1 MLFRSFLR
9 RCLSSSQQLWTF
21 PQKVMLRLCRLA
33 SNRVLNGGP
42 AVFISGPIPKADW
55 RRSQVVVIL
64 GMHRSGTSL
73 LTGTLQEAG
82 LVLGDVVTSAPHN
95 RKGNREA
102 LPIRA
107 LHDDLLH
114 SSGGSWDH
122 PPSQVIWKPSHR
134 ALRDDIVVGYQHECF
149 WGFKDPRSLFC
160 LEGWLE
166 VLPELQPVAI
176 FRHPEAVARSL
187 RAREGMA
194 LADGLVLWTLY
205 NQQLLYWMDQ
215 LDVPLLHF
223 SSDLNAFCTD
233 AVALIDRL
241 NLPHRMSANSLQFP
255 DAKLH
260 HQSSSKLPLP
270 RDVQDLYDQL
280 LDRKFSTLSI

>member
-1 MLFRSFLR
+1 M
-9 RCLSSSQQLWTF
+9 
-21 PQKVMLRLCRLA
+21 RLCRLVSKRFLA
-33 SNRVLNGGP
+33 GAPVALTFES
-42 AVFISGPIPKADW
+42 IPKASLS
-55 RRSQVVVIL
+55 RSQVVVIL

-107 LHDDLLH
+107 VHDDLLQ

-122 PPSQVIWKPSHR
+122 PPSQVIWQPSHR
-134 ALRDDIVVGYQHECF
+134 ALRDNIIAGYQHESF

-187 RAREGMA
+187 KAREGMD

-205 NQQLLYWMDQ
+205 NQQLLHWMDQ
-215 LDVPLLHF
+215 LDIPLLHF
-223 SSDLNAFCTD
+223 SPDLNAFCTD
-233 AVALIDRL
+233 ATALIDRL
-241 NLPHRMSANSLQFP
+241 SLPRRMNATSLQFP
-255 DAKLH
+255 DASLQ
-260 HQSSSKLPLP
+260 HQSSSELPLP
-270 RDVQDLYDQL
+270 WNVQVLYSKL
-280 LDRKFSTLSI
+280 LDRKSTTLSM